1 MMKAKVF
8 LVAASIAVS
17 AACRGGDV
25 PSDADGLVDGPVPPA
40 PSGWT
45 VADGPTV
52 FNDESLFEYLNGG
65 APLYLDY
72 GFERLTQV
80 RYQKG
85 DDPFASVTLDVY
97 DMGSELGAFGLYRAI
112 RPPVAE
118 AENWGV
124 EGYRSGTIAATWRA
138 ATYVQGEADDDRPD
152 LIEGLESLVASAI
165 EGVEGPQSL
174 PAEVEALPIEGRV
187 PGSERY
193 VAADLFGHVFLPGG
207 VVARYL
213 NGEDVAEVFYT
224 ELPGALEAEEALDRL
239 RTYEQEWGAV
249 EAEITNLGDGGFR
262 FTDPG
267 LGAGMVVRKDIYV
280 VGAHGSANA
289 DGYVRELLESLARK

>member
-1 MMKAKVF
+1 MMKVHVI
-8 LVAASIAVS
+8 LIAASIVVFAG
-17 AACRGGDV
+17 CGGEIT
-25 PSDADGLVDGPVPPA
+25 PVDTDDPGQAQAPRA
-40 PSGWT
+40 PSGWNI
-45 VADGPTV
+45 ADGPTQ
-52 FNDESLFEYLNGG
+52 FTSESLFEYLNGG
-65 APLYLDY
+65 APLYLDF
-72 GFERLTQV
+72 GFEGLTQT
-80 RYQKG
+80 RYQMG
-85 DDPFASVTLDVY
+85 DDPFASVTLDIY
-97 DMGSELGAFGLYRAI
+97 DMGSELGAFGVYRTI
-112 RPPVAE
+112 RPVE
-118 AENWGV
+118 VEVENWGV
-124 EGYRSGTIAATWRA
+124 EGYRSGTIAATWRGA
-138 ATYVQGEADDDRPD
+138 IYVQGEADDDRPE
-152 LIEGLESLVASAI
+152 LVEGLEWLVASAI

-174 PAEVEALPIEGRV
+174 PSEIEALPTGGRV

-193 VAADLFGHVFLPGG
+193 VAADLFGHAFLPGG
-207 VVARYL
+207 VVARYV
-213 NGEDVAEVFYT
+213 NDEEVAELFYT